1 MKLGLNIKNNVGG
14 SWTPA
19 NISSL
24 THWYRYDTGI
34 TKDAEDDITAW
45 NDQKGSNNL
54 TADGSGSASPTYASG
69 AVLFNAPG
77 DLLTFGTYLDLGT
90 FSIYIRM
97 EASDFDGDFIFEET
111 ANEFMK
117 IQSSTEVRL
126 KIDGSGRHDAASGI
140 SLSAD
145 TKFNIGFERENTAD
159 TTDDQLFLFIDNAS
173 KSIGGSGGGTQVITE
188 LLEIS
193 TFGKPANN
201 CKFYEI
207 IICNNSL
214 TTSDRSNLNA
224 YLNNI

>member
-24 THWYRYDTGI
+24 LHWYRFDTGI

-69 AVLFNAPG
+69 AVLFNATG
-77 DLLTFGTYLDLGT
+77 DILSLGTPLDLGT

-97 EASDFDGDFIFEET
+97 ETADFDGDFLFEET
-111 ANEFMK
+111 PSEFIK
-117 IQSSTEVRL
+117 IQSATEVRF
-126 KIDGSGRHDAASGI
+126 KIAGGSRHDAASGV

-145 TKFNIGFERENTAD
+145 TKFNIGLERENTAD
-159 TTDDQLFLFIDNAS
+159 TTDDQLFLFIDNTS
-173 KSIGGSGGGTQVITE
+173 KSISGSGSGTQVITD
-188 LLEIS
+188 LLEIT
-193 TFGKPANN
+193 TFGKPTDN

>member
-24 THWYRYDTGI
+24 LHWYRFDTGI
-34 TKDAEDDITAW
+34 TRDEEDDITAW
-45 NDQKGSNNL
+45 NDQKGTNRL
-54 TADGSGSASPTYASG
+54 TADGSGGGSPTYASG
-69 AVLFNAPG
+69 AVFFNGVG
-77 DLLTFGTYLDLGT
+77 DILTFGAPLDLGT
-90 FSIYIRM
+90 FSIYTRM
-97 EASDFDGDFIFEET
+97 ELSDFSGDFIFEET
-111 ANEFMK
+111 PNEFLK
-117 IQSSTEVRL
+117 VQSSTEVRL
-126 KIDGSGRHDAASGI
+126 RIDGGSRHDAASGI

-173 KSIGGSGGGTQVITE
+173 KSIAGSGGGTQVITD

-193 TFGKPANN
+193 TLGKPASD